1 VSNDD
6 SDGFFEQ
13 YLLPRRIIVILR
25 GLPPAETVALC
36 ELAWHAGI
44 TFAEVPVQDNQ
55 AVASLRAAV
64 NAARGSELIVGA
76 GTVTTAERVHE
87 AAKAGA
93 RFTVAPSM
101 DLAVARHSLA
111 AGLPHLGGV
120 TTPADVQRAV
130 TAGFNWMKLFPAAQ
144 LSPGWVRAL
153 LGPFPEAHFVAT
165 GGINADNAGAFLAN
179 GAKAVAVGSAVSDPE
194 QLRMLAALARS
205 GAGTP

>member
-1 VSNDD
+1 MSNGD

-13 YLLPRRIIVILR
+13 YLLSRRIIVILR

-36 ELAWHAGI
+36 ELAWQAGI
-44 TFAEVPVQDNQ
+44 TFAEVPVQDSQ
-55 AVASLRAAV
+55 AVASLCAAV

-101 DLAVARHSLA
+101 DLAVARYSVA

-130 TAGFNWMKLFPAAQ
+130 TAGFN
-144 LSPGWVRAL
+144 
-153 LGPFPEAHFVAT
+153 
-165 GGINADNAGAFLAN
+165 
-179 GAKAVAVGSAVSDPE
+179 
-194 QLRMLAALARS
+194 
-205 GAGTP
+205 